1 MNIKQLILAMTIG
14 LGLILAT
21 LARAEVVADW
31 GTVVT
36 PLTTEATFSFEQYD
50 ITKNFTHQYG
60 FSLEGEAGATYQ
72 VTFTFD
78 ACKKGCGNPD
88 LSYGIYNANGGLI
101 ADASGTVTLSAG
113 NYVFQVKGTGM
124 GSGNSLD
131 YMGSVTFSATAMVS
145 PVPEPSTLLLTLPGL
160 ALVHVMI
167 RRRRRQAQAE
177 DTLDPRSIPL
187 GQGA

>member
-113 NYVFQVKGTGM
+113 NYVFQVKGTGR

-167 RRRRRQAQAE
+167 RRRRQAQAE